1 MASRREIADQIVSAC
16 SARGARLAFGVPG
29 GGSNL
34 DVVGACQDQ
43 GVEFVLTHTEN
54 AAAIMAAVAGELT
67 GAPVIALATRG
78 PGAASAVNGV
88 AQALLDR
95 QPMVLITD
103 CVIHSDEDR
112 ISHQRLDQRSL
123 LDSVSNGSFAV
134 NGSDPIDPIIDLTR
148 WPRPGPIH
156 IDIDP
161 SAPVDVLYS
170 ARVESAVESPAALDA
185 NLAALVSAAVRPVV
199 IVGAGAAV
207 LPPDDR
213 AALAASLNELGAR
226 LHIPV
231 LCTYNARGF
240 VPDSAPWCGGIV
252 TGATIE
258 AALLSEADLIIG
270 VGLDPVE
277 LIPAPWP
284 YSAKVVLFG
293 TWPIDDS
300 TFFGTVSADVVASDL
315 SNVVSQLAD
324 VLGSSWHE
332 GDAQGFRRTALASL
346 LATAPT
352 SSSGLAPHEVV
363 TIARDVAPRNA
374 IATVDAGAHML
385 VAMPLWQVESPGKL
399 LISSGLATMGFAL
412 PAAIAAALVE
422 PESPVVC
429 FTGDGGLGMVLAELE
444 TAARLGL
451 HIIVVVFNDSTLSL
465 IAAKQQPEGHG
476 GDSAVAY
483 GATDFAA
490 IARGFQ
496 MSAASVSDVA
506 SYREALVSALATK
519 RPTLIDVSV
528 DPSSYPAVLDS
539 IRG

>member
-1 MASRREIADQIVSAC
+1 
-16 SARGARLAFGVPG
+16 LAFGVPG

-95 QPMVLITD
+95 QPMVMITD
-103 CVIHSDEDR
+103 CVAVSDELR
-112 ISHQRLDQRSL
+112 ISHQRINQRAML
-123 LDSVSNGSFAV
+123 AAVSNGSFAV
-134 NGSDPIDPIIDLTR
+134 NGNQSVETIIDLTR
-148 WPRPGPIH
+148 FPKPGPVH
-156 IDIDP
+156 IDVDP
-161 SAPVDVLYS
+161 SAPDSEIPPLGADTALSVAPTDSDIAELV
-170 ARVESAVESPAALDA
+170 AAA
-185 NLAALVSAAVRPVV
+185 MRPVV

-207 LPPDDR
+207 LGPKDR
-213 AALAASLNELGAR
+213 EALAVSLDELGAR
-226 LHIPV
+226 LHVPV

-258 AALLSEADLIIG
+258 APMLAEADLIIG

-284 YSAKVVLFG
+284 YSALVVLFG
-293 TWPIDDS
+293 TWPVDDS
-300 TFFGTVSADVVASDL
+300 TFFGTVSADVVVSDL
-315 SNVVSQLAD
+315 SSVVSQLAE
-324 VLGSSWHE
+324 VLGSDWHDGE
-332 GDAQGFRRTALASL
+332 AQSFRSVAMQSL
-346 LATAPT
+346 RSTAP
-352 SSSGLAPHEVV
+352 SVSKGLTPHDVV
-363 TIARDVAPRNA
+363 IIAREVAPPNA

-385 VAMPLWQVESPGKL
+385 VAMPLWQVESPGKV

-444 TAARLGL
+444 TAARLGV
-451 HIIVVVFNDSTLSL
+451 HVIVVVFNDSTLSL
-465 IAAKQQPEGHG
+465 IAAKQQPDGHG
-476 GDSAVAY
+476 GDSAVSY
-483 GATDFAA
+483 RGTDFAA
-490 IARGFQ
+490 IAGGFQ
-496 MSAASVSDVA
+496 MWSASVDDVEA
-506 SYREALVSALATK
+506 YKAALVEALSHKGPA
-519 RPTLIDVSV
+519 LIDVRV